1 MKFQFPSHGINAK
14 TIVMKTLNFFIEN
27 YKSAT
32 EGFNFLG
39 KIFVLLVLAFIF
51 IAVLFAIFGVALD
64 FFS

>member
-1 MKFQFPSHGINAK
+1 
-14 TIVMKTLNFFIEN
+14 MKTLNFFIEN
-27 YKSAT
+27 YKSTT

-39 KIFVLLVLAFIF
+39 KIFVLLILAFIF

>member
-1 MKFQFPSHGINAK
+1 
-14 TIVMKTLNFFIEN
+14 MKTLNFFVEN

-64 FFS
+64 FFR